1 MAEAA
6 AAPKAVPAELAVA
19 SSGWAAQAAAE
30 SAAAPK
36 AAHVAAEPGRIVYSS
51 APILKRPAEE
61 SLEDGEAQ
69 KRQATDVQVSEPTDS
84 AAAPLAADAVPMVV
98 PTEVADVASPALL
111 TPVPPPGVP
120 SGPILPPGWVRV
132 PHDGDFYYWN
142 TTTNEV
148 SWDHPAEPPSKAE
161 PEKKQIFTEEHKV
174 LWTDVGKIIGR
185 EGINLKIIKAS
196 IGCDVKVPKQKGK
209 GKGKGKDAGKDGGK
223 KGKKGQKSALQLEA
237 IEKGVGRGVGTGES
251 KPADDQFVTITITAD
266 TAYAANGGKR
276 VIQVML
282 GYGRPI
288 EVALGMLGV
297 EMKMPSVDDM
307 TNGKLS
313 AANQSK
319 ESKDK
324 IDPMDPASYSDTP
337 VGTWA
342 AGMKKHGG
350 QGGNANRRSG
360 DEPADSKTANAERF

>member
-1 MAEAA
+1 M
-6 AAPKAVPAELAVA
+6 
-19 SSGWAAQAAAE
+19 G
-30 SAAAPK
+30 
-36 AAHVAAEPGRIVYSS
+36 
-51 APILKRPAEE
+51 
-61 SLEDGEAQ
+61 
-69 KRQATDVQVSEPTDS
+69 KRQATEVPAVEPIDFHPEVPS
-84 AAAPLAADAVPMVV
+84 ATPVPMEI
-98 PTEVADVASPALL
+98 PTEAAVAPAPALL
-111 TPVPPPGVP
+111 APVPPAGLP

-132 PHDGDFYYWN
+132 PYDGDFYYWN

-148 SWDHPAEPPSKAE
+148 SWDHPAAPPSKAE
-161 PEKKQIFTEEHKV
+161 AEKKQVFKEEHKV

-196 IGCDVKVPKQKGK
+196 IGCNVNVPKQKGK

-223 KGKKGQKSALQLEA
+223 KGKKGQKSQLQLEA
-237 IEKGVGRGVGTGES
+237 IEKGVGRGVGTGEQ

-313 AANQSK
+313 AANQPK
-319 ESKDK
+319 DKDKDK
-324 IDPMDPASYSDTP
+324 IDPMDPASYSETP
-337 VGTWA
+337 VGTWSS
-342 AGMKKHGG
+342 GMKKHGG

-360 DEPADSKTANAERF
+360 DDPADSKTANAERF